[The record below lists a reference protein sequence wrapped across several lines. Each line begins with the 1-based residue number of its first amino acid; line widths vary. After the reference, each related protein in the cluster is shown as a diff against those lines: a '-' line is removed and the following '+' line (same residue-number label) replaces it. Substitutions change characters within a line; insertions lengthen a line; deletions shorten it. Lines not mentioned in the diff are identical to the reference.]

1 MRKTKEE
8 AYQTRCNLL
17 ATALT
22 VFYERGV
29 SKASLDEIAKTAG
42 VTRGALYWHFKNK
55 KDLFE
60 ALFQIHYANVE
71 QQLEQVLHSDQTT
84 EPLDF
89 LYNSVL
95 QHFESLVNDHDFR
108 KFNTILLYRCEQTQ
122 DNLSIV
128 ELTRQYHR
136 RWDQLLH
143 NIINECKRKQILDQK
158 LNTERAVLS
167 LISTISGLSAS
178 WLDDPQA
185 FDLMQHAP
193 AIIQACFDNLKNSP
207 FLRDTA

>member
-17 ATALT
+17 AAALT

-60 ALFQIHYANVE
+60 ALLQIHYANVE

-122 DNLSIV
+122 DNHSIV

-136 RWDQLLH
+136 RWDLLLH

>member
-17 ATALT
+17 AAALT

-42 VTRGALYWHFKNK
+42 VTRGALYWQFKNK

-60 ALFQIHYANVE
+60 ALLQIHYANVE

-136 RWDQLLH
+136 RWDLLLH

>member
-17 ATALT
+17 AAALT

-60 ALFQIHYANVE
+60 APFQIHYANVE

-136 RWDQLLH
+136 RWDLLLH

>member
-17 ATALT
+17 AAALT

-60 ALFQIHYANVE
+60 ALLQIHYANVE

-136 RWDQLLH
+136 RWDLLLH

>member
-17 ATALT
+17 AAALT

-55 KDLFE
+55 EDLFE
-60 ALFQIHYANVE
+60 ALFQSHYANIE
-71 QQLEQVLHSDQTT
+71 QQLEQVLHSDPTND
-84 EPLDF
+84 PLNLLF
-89 LYNSVL
+89 KSVL
-95 QHFESLVNDHDFR
+95 QHFDSLVNDHDFR
-108 KFNTILLYRCEQTQ
+108 KFNTILLYRCEQTE
-122 DNLSIV
+122 DNHSIV

-136 RWDQLLH
+136 RWDQLLY
-143 NIINECKRKQILDQK
+143 NIINECKRQQILDQW
-158 LNTERAVLS
+158 LNIERALLF
-167 LISTISGLSAS
+167 LISTLSGLRAK

-193 AIIQACFDNLKNSP
+193 AVIQTCFDNLKNSP
-207 FLRDTA
+207 FLRDMP

>member
-17 ATALT
+17 AAALT

-136 RWDQLLH
+136 RWDLLLH
-143 NIINECKRKQILDQK
+143 NIINECKHQQLLDQR
-158 LNTERAVLS
+158 LNTERALLL
-167 LISTISGLSAS
+167 LISTLSGLSAK

-193 AIIQACFDNLKNSP
+193 AVIQTCFDNLKNNP

>member
-1 MRKTKEE
+1 M
-8 AYQTRCNLL
+8 
-17 ATALT
+17 
-22 VFYERGV
+22 

-60 ALFQIHYANVE
+60 ALLQIHYANVE

-136 RWDQLLH
+136 RWDLLLH

>member
-17 ATALT
+17 AAALT

-55 KDLFE
+55 EDLFE

-108 KFNTILLYRCEQTQ
+108 KFNTILLFRCEQTQ

-136 RWDQLLH
+136 RWDLLLH

>member
-17 ATALT
+17 AAALT

-55 KDLFE
+55 EDLFE
-60 ALFQIHYANVE
+60 ALFQIHYADLE
-71 QQLEQVLHSDQTT
+71 QQLEQALDSDPATD
-84 EPLDF
+84 PLSQ
-89 LYNSVL
+89 LLNSVR
-95 QHFESLVNDHDFR
+95 HYFESLVNNHDLQ
-108 KFNTILLYRCEQTQ
+108 KFSTILYFRCEQTQ
-122 DNLSIV
+122 DNHSIV

-136 RWDQLLH
+136 RWDQLLY
-143 NIINECKRKQILDQK
+143 NIINECKRQQILDQW
-158 LNTERAVLS
+158 LNIERALLF
-167 LISTISGLSAS
+167 LISTLSGLSAK

-193 AIIQACFDNLKNSP
+193 AVIQTCFDNLKNSP
-207 FLRDTA
+207 FLRDMP

>member
-17 ATALT
+17 AAALT
-22 VFYERGV
+22 IFYERGV

-55 KDLFE
+55 EDLFE
-60 ALFQIHYANVE
+60 ALFQSHYANIE
-71 QQLEQVLHSDQTT
+71 QQLEQVLHSDPTND
-84 EPLDF
+84 PLNLLF
-89 LYNSVL
+89 KSVL
-95 QHFESLVNDHDFR
+95 QHFDSLVNDHDFR
-108 KFNTILLYRCEQTQ
+108 KFNTILLYRCEQTE
-122 DNLSIV
+122 DNHSIV

-136 RWDQLLH
+136 RWDQLLY
-143 NIINECKRKQILDQK
+143 NIINECKRQQILDQW
-158 LNTERAVLS
+158 LNIERALLF
-167 LISTISGLSAS
+167 LISTLSGLSAK

-193 AIIQACFDNLKNSP
+193 AVIQTCFDNLKNSP
-207 FLRDTA
+207 FLRDMP

>member
-17 ATALT
+17 AAALT
-22 VFYERGV
+22 IFYERGV

-55 KDLFE
+55 EDLFE
-60 ALFQIHYANVE
+60 ALFQSHYANIE
-71 QQLEQVLHSDQTT
+71 QQLEQVLHSDPTND
-84 EPLDF
+84 PLNLLF
-89 LYNSVL
+89 KSVL
-95 QHFESLVNDHDFR
+95 QHFDSLVNDHDFR
-108 KFNTILLYRCEQTQ
+108 KFNTILLYRCEQTE
-122 DNLSIV
+122 DNHSIV

-136 RWDQLLH
+136 RWDQLLY
-143 NIINECKRKQILDQK
+143 NIINECKRQQILDQW
-158 LNTERAVLS
+158 LNIERALLF
-167 LISTISGLSAS
+167 LISTLSGLRAK

-193 AIIQACFDNLKNSP
+193 AVIQTCFDNLKNSP
-207 FLRDTA
+207 FLRDMP